1 MKDFAVET
9 RYALMTGS
17 ITLSAEDFL
26 HLVSERNAAV
36 TDLEIVADCCTC
48 KYYGDMHADCIGYEW
63 RGVAHNESPD
73 C

>member
-9 RYALMTGS
+9 RYALITGS

-36 TDLEIVADCCTC
+36 TDLEIVEDCSTC
-48 KYYGDMHADCIGYEW
+48 KHYDDMHPHCIGYEW
-63 RGVAHNESPD
+63 RGVNHD
-73 C
+73 